1 MTILQNFLLCKAFG
15 EMALQFDSYMRVV
28 RGKCHEGQPQEGGR
42 ARENK
47 VGSNVAEAEEKF
59 THNLKFL
66 AFAFC

>member
-1 MTILQNFLLCKAFG
+1 
-15 EMALQFDSYMRVV
+15 MALQFDSYMRVV